1 MALDD
6 DAVVEE
12 AGVVDAELLVEDD
25 DGFEDELEDGDD
37 ELDDGE
43 LDDGELDDV
52 VVAGLEVEDDGLL
65 AEAELVLAGCDEDDA
80 GDVVDDALDGAG
92 VVDAVVPDE
101 VVPDE
106 AVPDEAVPDEAVPGV
121 IGSARSVGGADVA
134 PSAGAEGSTGGIG
147 SASPSGVNAATADG
161 SPTVYEKELL
171 PSAGAVSSWMTF
183 AVERSGRLTVQ
194 FTGYDV
200 VNMT

>member
-37 ELDDGE
+37 E

-101 VVPDE
+101 V
-106 AVPDEAVPDEAVPGV
+106 VPDEAVPDEAVPGV